1 MLVLFNKETF
11 NEEVCTYYSGQKRLE
26 YCRPAN
32 ICSAEL
38 TKLLIRVTSKGLA
51 E

>member
-26 YCRPAN
+26 YCGQQT
-32 ICSAEL
+32 SAPL
-38 TKLLIRVTSKGLA
+38 SSQNS
-51 E
+51 